1 MPNFPLETLHVY
13 FSHSHSTPLLCFQRA
28 NQLRASGATV
38 QNNEE
43 FAKIWAVLQNMQ
55 QRQSESSP
63 LLTSHFFS
71 FPRPCVAWLPYMR
84 MISPMCPL
92 SLPNDPGCIVT
103 HWGRLHAPIHILFAF
118 DLLFPSPSLRCTLPF
133 YVHTALLLRAL
144 FWARQSVNKGCR
156 GALEGAQPTNPALAR
171 MRASRAVDRQYVLVI
186 CHEYRHERRP
196 IFRTMAFNWV
206 GQCSLLSA
214 CTRLR

>member
-1 MPNFPLETLHVY
+1 MY

-63 LLTSHFFS
+63 LLTCHFFS

-92 SLPNDPGCIVT
+92 SLSSESGSIAA
-103 HWGRLHAPIHILFAF
+103 HWRGSTYPSAYS
-118 DLLFPSPSLRCTLPF
+118 LLSTFCPHPHPCVAPSLFC
-133 YVHTALLLRAL
+133 VHTTLLLRPL
-144 FWARQSVNKGCR
+144 FWARRSVNEGCR
-156 GALEGAQPTNPALAR
+156 GALQGVQPTKPALAR
-171 MRASRAVDRQYVLVI
+171 MRSSRAIDRQYRP
-186 CHEYRHERRP
+186 CHLP
-196 IFRTMAFNWV
+196 
-206 GQCSLLSA
+206 
-214 CTRLR
+214 